1 MVGDTP
7 VKPSKLLF
15 AAIALLF
22 LGSLRPDMGWASKV
36 AILVVG
42 EVTATPTPGQIEV
55 NHHVYRVQKASA
67 ADKSLK
73 GVSVGQKVDLILDG
87 PVDGTTTS
95 VLSIN
100 RHIDK

>member
-1 MVGDTP
+1 MVGDTS
-7 VKPSKLLF
+7 VKPSKLFF
-15 AAIALLF
+15 AAIVVLF
-22 LGSLRPDMGWASKV
+22 LGSLRPDMGWATKI

-55 NHHVYRVQKASA
+55 NHQVYRVQKSSA

-73 GVSVGQKVDLILDG
+73 GVTVGQKVDVVLDG
-87 PVDGTTTS
+87 PVDGETTS
-95 VLSIN
+95 VLSIK

>member
-1 MVGDTP
+1 
-7 VKPSKLLF
+7 VKPSKLFF
-15 AAIALLF
+15 AAIVFLL

-42 EVTATPTPGQIEV
+42 EVTATATPGQVEV
-55 NHHVYRVQKASA
+55 NHQVYRVQKGSA

-73 GVSVGQKVDLILDG
+73 AITVGQKVDVVLDG
-87 PVDGTTTS
+87 PVDAKTTS
-95 VLSIN
+95 VLSIK